1 MKKLTLLF
9 ILLLIGTGQAA
20 SIKKGRCLYTKSND
34 KPQFI
39 IYEVFKKDVMLARL
53 AGDKFYVDHLK
64 VATKK
69 YIKANF
75 KVKKCFGGM
84 YE

>member
-39 IYEVFKKDVMLARL
+39 IYEIYKKYVILGRL
-53 AGDKFYVDHLK
+53 VGDEFYVDHLK
-64 VATKK
+64 VNTKK
-69 YIKANF
+69 YIKKNY
-75 KVKKCFGGM
+75 KVKKCFGGK